1 MNITFKGKSPEEY
14 GLKIT
19 SITPPVRAGNET
31 ETQTIPGRAEPLNRE
46 LPEYANTEIEIEFLV
61 TDISKIRAAFAWLK
75 GQGKLIYSSEPDKY
89 YSVIS
94 NDVIDTSYISE
105 ELRGFTVKLIC
116 APFAYAV
123 TNTSVTFTDLIKYG
137 NNEETRH
144 ATVTV
149 TNNGSVYCEPLYK
162 IKFNGK
168 LTINVGGTETVIESP
183 GEYTRAQVGGPD
195 NLFVYE
201 TKTLEIYIDAY
212 ARIAYK
218 YESGIRKVLCNFTSG
233 QYPLLDVGDNVIKLS
248 VAPRTET
255 WEHDVEVD
263 GRTYTRTFCYRNQ
276 CVDELTITK
285 NERWL

>member
-94 NDVIDTSYISE
+94 NDVIDTSYSSE

-123 TNTSVTFTDLIKYG
+123 TNTSVTFTDLITT
-137 NNEETRH
+137 NAVTET
-144 ATVTV
+144 TVTL
-149 TNNGSVYCEPLYK
+149 TNNGSIYSEPLYK

-168 LTINVGGTETVIESP
+168 LTVRIGGTAMTVTSP
-183 GEYTRAQVGGPD
+183 GEYTTRQFLQED
-195 NLFVYE
+195 LWVYLAE
-201 TKTLEIYIDAY
+201 QMEIYIDAH

-218 YESGIRKVLCNFTSG
+218 FENGVKKILCDRTSG
-233 QYPLLDVGDNVIKLS
+233 QYPLLDTGDNTIHIS
-248 VAPRTET
+248 VAPKSET

-263 GRTYTRTFCYRNQ
+263 GDTVTRTYCYSDQRVN
-276 CVDELTITK
+276 ELTITK

>member
-14 GLKIT
+14 GLKII
-19 SITPPVRAGNET
+19 SMSPPVRAGNET
-31 ETQTIPGRAEPLNRE
+31 EMQTIPGRAEPLSRE

-123 TNTSVTFTDLIKYG
+123 TNTSVTFTDLITT
-137 NNEETRH
+137 NAVTET
-144 ATVTV
+144 TVTLA
-149 TNNGSVYCEPLYK
+149 NNGSIYSEPLYK

-168 LTINVGGTETVIESP
+168 LTVRIGGTAMTVTSP
-183 GEYTRAQVGGPD
+183 GEYTTRQFLQED
-195 NLFVYE
+195 LWVYLAE
-201 TKTLEIYIDAY
+201 QMEIYIDAH

-218 YESGIRKVLCNFTSG
+218 YENGVKKILCDRTSG
-233 QYPLLDVGDNVIKLS
+233 QYPLLDTGDNTIHIS
-248 VAPRTET
+248 VAPKSET

-263 GRTYTRTFCYRNQ
+263 GDTVTRTYCYSNQ
-276 CVDELTITK
+276 RVNELTITK

>member
-19 SITPPVRAGNET
+19 SITPPVRAGNKT

-123 TNTSVTFTDLIKYG
+123 TNTSVTFTDLITT
-137 NNEETRH
+137 NAVTET
-144 ATVTV
+144 TVTLA
-149 TNNGSVYCEPLYK
+149 NNGSIYSEPLYK

-168 LTINVGGTETVIESP
+168 LTVRIGDTSMTVTSP
-183 GEYTRAQVGGPD
+183 GEYTTRQFLQED
-195 NLFVYE
+195 LWVYLAE
-201 TKTLEIYIDAY
+201 QMEIYIDAH

-218 YESGIRKVLCNFTSG
+218 FENGVKKILCDRTSG
-233 QYPLLDVGDNVIKLS
+233 QYPLLDTGDNTIHIS
-248 VAPRTET
+248 VAPKSET

-263 GRTYTRTFCYRNQ
+263 GDTVTRTYCYSDQRVN
-276 CVDELTITK
+276 ELTITK

>member
-123 TNTSVTFTDLIKYG
+123 TNTSVTFTDLITT
-137 NNEETRH
+137 NAVTETN
-144 ATVTV
+144 VTLA
-149 TNNGSVYCEPLYK
+149 NNGSIYSEPLYK

-168 LTINVGGTETVIESP
+168 LTVRIGGTAMTVTSP
-183 GEYTRAQVGGPD
+183 GEYTTGQFSYDLWAYHTEQM
-195 NLFVYE
+195 
-201 TKTLEIYIDAY
+201 EIYIDAH

-218 YESGIRKVLCNFTSG
+218 YENGVKKILCDRTSG
-233 QYPLLDVGDNVIKLS
+233 QYPFLDPGDNTIYIS
-248 VAPRTET
+248 VAPKSET

-263 GRTYTRTFCYRNQ
+263 GDTVTRTYCYSDQRVN
-276 CVDELTITK
+276 ELTITK

>member
-1 MNITFKGKSPEEY
+1 MNITFKEKSPEEY

-123 TNTSVTFTDLIKYG
+123 TNTSVTFTDLITT
-137 NNEETRH
+137 NAVTET
-144 ATVTV
+144 TVTL
-149 TNNGSVYCEPLYK
+149 TNNGSIYSEPLYK

-168 LTINVGGTETVIESP
+168 LTVRIGGTAMTVTSP
-183 GEYTRAQVGGPD
+183 GKYTTRQFLQED
-195 NLFVYE
+195 LWVYLAE
-201 TKTLEIYIDAY
+201 QMEIYIDAH

-218 YESGIRKVLCNFTSG
+218 YENGVKKILCDRTSG
-233 QYPLLDVGDNVIKLS
+233 QYPLLDTGDNTIHIS
-248 VAPRTET
+248 VAPKSET
-255 WEHDVEVD
+255 WEHDVTVD
-263 GRTYTRTFCYRNQ
+263 GGTVTRTYCYSDQRVN
-276 CVDELTITK
+276 ELTITK

>member
-46 LPEYANTEIEIEFLV
+46 LPEYANTKIEIEFLV

-123 TNTSVTFTDLIKYG
+123 TNTSATFTDLITT
-137 NNEETRH
+137 NAVTET
-144 ATVTV
+144 TVTL

-168 LTINVGGTETVIESP
+168 LTVRIGGTAMTVTSP
-183 GEYTRAQVGGPD
+183 GEYTTRQFLRED
-195 NLFVYE
+195 LWVYLAE
-201 TKTLEIYIDAY
+201 QMEIYIDAH

-218 YESGIRKVLCNFTSG
+218 FENGVKKILCDRTSG
-233 QYPLLDVGDNVIKLS
+233 QYPLLDTGDNTIHIS
-248 VAPRTET
+248 VAPKSET

-263 GRTYTRTFCYRNQ
+263 GDTVTRTYCYSDQRVN
-276 CVDELTITK
+276 ELTITK

>member
-61 TDISKIRAAFAWLK
+61 TDISKIRTAFAWLK

-123 TNTSVTFTDLIKYG
+123 TNTSVTFTDLITT
-137 NNEETRH
+137 NAVTET
-144 ATVTV
+144 TVTLA
-149 TNNGSVYCEPLYK
+149 NNGSIYSEPLYR

-168 LTINVGGTETVIESP
+168 LTVRIGDTSMTVTSP
-183 GEYTRAQVGGPD
+183 GEYTTKQFLQED
-195 NLFVYE
+195 LWVYLAE
-201 TKTLEIYIDAY
+201 QMEIYIDAH

-218 YESGIRKVLCNFTSG
+218 FENGVKKILCDRTSG
-233 QYPLLDVGDNVIKLS
+233 QYPFLDPGDNTIYIS
-248 VAPRTET
+248 VAPKSET
-255 WEHDVEVD
+255 WEHDVTVD
-263 GRTYTRTFCYRNQ
+263 GDTVTRTYCYSDQRVNEFA
-276 CVDELTITK
+276 VTK

>member
-46 LPEYANTEIEIEFLV
+46 LPEYANTKIEIEFLV

-75 GQGKLIYSSEPDKY
+75 GRGKLIYSSEPDKY

-123 TNTSVTFTDLIKYG
+123 TNTSVTFTDLITT
-137 NNEETRH
+137 NAVTET
-144 ATVTV
+144 AVTLA
-149 TNNGSVYCEPLYK
+149 NNGSIYSEPLYK

-168 LTINVGGTETVIESP
+168 LTVRIGGTAMTVTSP
-183 GEYTRAQVGGPD
+183 GEYTTRQFLRED
-195 NLFVYE
+195 LWVYLAE
-201 TKTLEIYIDAY
+201 QMEIYIDAH

-218 YESGIRKVLCNFTSG
+218 FENGVKKILCDRTSG
-233 QYPLLDVGDNVIKLS
+233 QYPLLDTGDNTIHIS
-248 VAPRTET
+248 VAPKSET

-263 GRTYTRTFCYRNQ
+263 GDTVTRTYCYSDQRVN
-276 CVDELTITK
+276 ELTIAK

>member
-1 MNITFKGKSPEEY
+1 MNITFKGKTPEEY
-14 GLKIT
+14 GLKII
-19 SITPPVRAGNET
+19 SMSPPVRAGNET

-46 LPEYANTEIEIEFLV
+46 LPEYANTKIEIEFLV

-123 TNTSVTFTDLIKYG
+123 TNTSVTFTDLITT
-137 NNEETRH
+137 NAVTET
-144 ATVTV
+144 TVTLA
-149 TNNGSVYCEPLYK
+149 NNGSIYSEPLYK

-168 LTINVGGTETVIESP
+168 LTVRIGGTAMTVTSP
-183 GEYTRAQVGGPD
+183 GEYTTRQFLRED
-195 NLFVYE
+195 LWVYLAE
-201 TKTLEIYIDAY
+201 QMEIYIDAH

-218 YESGIRKVLCNFTSG
+218 YENGVKKILCDRTSG
-233 QYPLLDVGDNVIKLS
+233 QYPLLDTGDNTIHIS
-248 VAPRTET
+248 VAPKSET

-263 GRTYTRTFCYRNQ
+263 GDTVTRTYCYSDQRVN
-276 CVDELTITK
+276 ELTITK

>member
-123 TNTSVTFTDLIKYG
+123 TNTSVTFTDLITT
-137 NNEETRH
+137 N
-144 ATVTV
+144 TVTETTV
-149 TNNGSVYCEPLYK
+149 TLANNGSIYSEPLYR

-168 LTINVGGTETVIESP
+168 LTVRIGDTSMTVTSP
-183 GEYTRAQVGGPD
+183 GEYTTRQFLQED
-195 NLFVYE
+195 LWVYLAE
-201 TKTLEIYIDAY
+201 QMEIYIDAH

-218 YESGIRKVLCNFTSG
+218 FENGVKKILCDRTSG
-233 QYPLLDVGDNVIKLS
+233 QYPFLDPGDNTIYIS
-248 VAPRTET
+248 VASKSET

-263 GRTYTRTFCYRNQ
+263 GQTVTRTYCYSDQRVNEFA
-276 CVDELTITK
+276 VTK